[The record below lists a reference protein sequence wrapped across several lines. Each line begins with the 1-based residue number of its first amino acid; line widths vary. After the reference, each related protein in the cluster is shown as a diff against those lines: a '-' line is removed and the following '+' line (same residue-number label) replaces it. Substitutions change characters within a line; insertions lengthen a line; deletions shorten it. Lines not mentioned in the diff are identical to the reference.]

1 MHVSYTYWIVQTK
14 YVGRVE
20 ERNPTRIDC
29 VYHVGFRF
37 ALPIGVNL
45 RNLEVLENHSGPLWL
60 YEFPAL
66 QSRMKIK

>member
-1 MHVSYTYWIVQTK
+1 MLCRWVAHLPTYWIVQTK

-37 ALPIGVNL
+37 ALPD
-45 RNLEVLENHSGPLWL
+45 
-60 YEFPAL
+60 L
-66 QSRMKIK
+66 QV